1 MPAYYLEIA
10 IVLLGLG
17 LLLADAFA
25 TTLDRRRLGYIGLAG
40 VAGVFAALV
49 FGVNCQASEPLWGFY
64 ATDTAAL
71 FYKGLALVCTFFVLV
86 LALEYA
92 PVLESY
98 RDGKPGQRGLGE
110 FLCLPLFLCAGLM
123 WMASMTDLLGLFVTL
138 ETVTITFYVVVAYMR
153 RNAGSLE
160 AGVKYLILGAL
171 STGFLI
177 YGLAWLFG
185 LTGQTNLAAIKDVLA
200 DWQGDTTPL
209 LFTMALLM
217 VGLAFKVGAVP
228 FQFWIPDVYQGA
240 PTPITAFLSVGSK
253 SAGFIVLIRLLEP
266 LLASPIRGAVLL
278 MLAVL
283 AGATLL
289 VGNLAALTQN
299 NFKRLLAYSSIAHA
313 GFLLVA
319 LAAGRPAGGVTP
331 EGVVALY
338 LGTYLVMTLL
348 AFAVLVIVR
357 KAGGSDEIAAFDGL
371 AKRSPFLALALVLAM
386 ASLAGVP
393 LTAGF
398 FGKFFSIVL
407 VAGTGQWVLLGLAV
421 FGAACGFYY
430 YFKVIRS
437 MYWNEPAKDAPPL
450 VFSTLTGAAIIFLGA
465 AVVILGV
472 YPKPLTGLLA
482 P

>member
-10 IVLLGLG
+10 VVVLGLVLLM
-17 LLLADAFA
+17 ADAFA
-25 TTLDRRRLGYIGLAG
+25 TTLDRRRLGQVALLG
-40 VAGVFAALV
+40 VAAVIGALLFAVDRQDA
-49 FGVNCQASEPLWGFY
+49 APLWGFY

-71 FYKGLALVCTFFVLV
+71 FYKGIALVCTFFVIV

-98 RDGKPGQRGLGE
+98 RDGRPGQRGLGE
-110 FLCLPLFLCAGLM
+110 FLCLPLFICAGLM
-123 WMASMTDLLGLFVTL
+123 WMASMTDLLGLFVAL
-138 ETVTITFYVVVAYMR
+138 ESVTITFYVTVAYMR
-153 RNAGSLE
+153 RNIGSLE

-171 STGFLI
+171 STGFLV

-185 LTGQTNLAAIKDVLA
+185 LTGQTNLTAIGGVLA
-200 DWQGDTTPL
+200 AWQGDTTPL
-209 LFTMALLM
+209 LFAVALLM
-217 VGLAFKVGAVP
+217 VGLAFKVGAAP
-228 FQFWIPDVYQGA
+228 FHFWIPDVYQGA
-240 PTPITAFLSVGSK
+240 PTPVTAFLSVGSK

-266 LLASPIRGAVLL
+266 LLASPVRDAVLF
-278 MLAVL
+278 MLAIM
-283 AGATLL
+283 AGATLIL
-289 VGNLAALTQN
+289 GNLAALTQG

-348 AFAVLVIVR
+348 AFAVLLIVR
-357 KAGGSDEIAAFDGL
+357 KAGGSDDIAAFDGL
-371 AKRSPFLALALVLAM
+371 GKRSPVLALSLTLAM

-398 FGKFFSIVL
+398 FGKFFAIL
-407 VAGTGQWVLLGLAV
+407 LAAGARQWTLLGIAV
-421 FGAACGFYY
+421 VTAACGFYY

-437 MYWNEPAKDAPPL
+437 MYWNEPPKDAPPL
-450 VFSTLTGAAIIFLGA
+450 TFSFLTRASIVLLAAAIL
-465 AVVILGV
+465 ILGV
-472 YPKPLTGLLA
+472 YPKPLTALLA